1 MIPIKKNFLNKIGE
15 NVQNASDGVKSS
27 QRGSKHLRHAYHVQR
42 DKHGVS
48 STILI
53 LNLKKSLFLKLLS
66 VFNINSLRIAS

>member
-1 MIPIKKNFLNKIGE
+1 MIPINNKKSLNKIGE

-53 LNLKKSLFLKLLS
+53 LNL
-66 VFNINSLRIAS
+66 